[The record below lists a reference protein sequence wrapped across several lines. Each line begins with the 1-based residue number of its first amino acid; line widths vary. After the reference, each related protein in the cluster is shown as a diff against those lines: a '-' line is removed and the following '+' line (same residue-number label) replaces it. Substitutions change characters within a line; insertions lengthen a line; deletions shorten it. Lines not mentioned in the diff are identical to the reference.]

1 MTTSGLRVT
10 PVRRTVAIAVALVT
24 GQALLCGVIGV
35 VTFGEPGDTKTGA
48 RAAGP
53 EFRGPP
59 AVAPTASVPPAVA
72 GPSAKH
78 STRRPEAAPTRTAS
92 RPPPP
97 AETPGPPARPALP
110 QTAIALPPAPPDTGT
125 PSSALVPP
133 PAPPPAPPADG
144 EETQAPVRVWDRC
157 DEEGAAG
164 LTADGRA
171 VRCLRGR
178 HGDLRWRLV

>member
-10 PVRRTVAIAVALVT
+10 PVRRTVAVAVALVT

-35 VTFGEPGDTKTGA
+35 VTFGEPGDAKTGA

-59 AVAPTASVPPAVA
+59 AAAPSASVQTG
-72 GPSAKH
+72 GPGASVKH
-78 STRRPEAAPTRTAS
+78 STRRPAAAPTRTAS
-92 RPPPP
+92 RPAPP
-97 AETPGPPARPALP
+97 AETPGPPAAPP
-110 QTAIALPPAPPDTGT
+110 TIIALPPAPPATGT
-125 PSSALVPP
+125 APTELVPP
-133 PAPPPAPPADG
+133 PAPPAPPAQG
-144 EETQAPVRVWDRC
+144 EETEAPVKVWDRC
-157 DEEGAAG
+157 DEEGADG
-164 LTADGRA
+164 RTADGRA